1 MKFPP
6 QVLLI
11 LATVLWGGNFVIGRA
26 VSGEIPP
33 FTLAFLR
40 WCLAFLVFFPIAFK
54 QVKRDWEKF
63 KEHWKIVLILAF
75 TGVAAFNTLVYIGVH
90 STTSINASL
99 MNSTTPIFVYI
110 LSFIFLKERLSRNQ
124 LIGTGISLLGVIFI
138 ISGGSLESLQRFTFN
153 KGDLIVIV
161 AVFCWSIY
169 SLLVKQ
175 YSSRLPGFST
185 FLVSIAL
192 GAMMLLP
199 FALYEH
205 LTLDS
210 PIIWSA
216 KTIGAVLYVGIFAS
230 IVAFLSWNHGVI
242 QIGANRASIYLNFLP
257 VFSAIF
263 ATIFLGEQLI
273 LAQIIG
279 GLAVIGGVILTNRS
293 QKNVPKVQS

>member
-6 QVLLI
+6 HVLLI
-11 LATVLWGGNFVIGRA
+11 LATILWGGNFVIGRA

-54 QVKRDWEKF
+54 QAKRDWEKF
-63 KEHWKIVLILAF
+63 KEHWKIVLTLAL

-99 MNSTTPIFVYI
+99 MNSTTPIFIYI

-124 LIGTGISLLGVIFI
+124 LLGTAISLLGVIFI
-138 ISGGSLESLQRFTFN
+138 LSGGSLESLRQFTFN

-169 SLLVKQ
+169 SLLIKQ
-175 YSSRLPGFST
+175 YADRLPGFST
-185 FLVSIAL
+185 FLVSIAI
-192 GAMMLLP
+192 GAIMLLP
-199 FALYEH
+199 FTIYEQF
-205 LTLDS
+205 TLDS

-216 KTIGAVLYVGIFAS
+216 KTISAVFYVGIFAS

-242 QIGANRASIYLNFLP
+242 QIGANRASIYLNFIP

-263 ATIFLGEQLI
+263 ATVFIGEQLQ
-273 LAQIIG
+273 LTQVIG
-279 GLAVIGGVILTNRS
+279 GLTVISGVLLTNR
-293 QKNVPKVQS
+293 N